1 MIIDTLYK
9 GRVITKG
16 ETLANDF
23 KTMEK
28 NILNNI
34 EKKKTI
40 YLTISNGFKEA
51 FEKKKQLKNIT

>member
-9 GRVITKG
+9 GRLILNG
-16 ETLANDF
+16 ETVANDF

-34 EKKKTI
+34 EKKKLN
-40 YLTISNGFKEA
+40 YLTTSTGFKEA
-51 FEKKKQLKNIT
+51 FEKKKQLKNNT

>member
-9 GRVITKG
+9 GRLILNG

-34 EKKKTI
+34 EKKKLN
-40 YLTISNGFKEA
+40 YLTTSTGFKKA
-51 FEKKKQLKNIT
+51 FEKKSN

>member
-16 ETLANDF
+16 ETVAKDF
-23 KTMEK
+23 KRMEK

-34 EKKKTI
+34 EKKKI
-40 YLTISNGFKEA
+40 NYLTTSNGFKEA

>member
-51 FEKKKQLKNIT
+51 FEKRKQLKNIT